1 MPYKKI
7 AFFTIVIVGLLIINN
22 LAHSIYVIWQKQ
34 DLITKAQNGL
44 QEEKNENQ
52 KLNKAISQVSKPE
65 FIESQARN
73 NLNLAKPN
81 EEIVVIPTGTIA
93 ARSST
98 SPLSQ
103 TSQPNWQKWWDYFF
117 KS

>member
-7 AFFTIVIVGLLIINN
+7 AFFTTAIVALLIINN

-34 DLITKAQNGL
+34 DLITKAQNSL
-44 QEEKNENQ
+44 QEEQNENQ
-52 KLNKAISQVSKPE
+52 KLKKAIAQVNNPE

-93 ARSST
+93 VKPST
-98 SPLSQ
+98 SLVPQ
-103 TSQPNWQKWWDYFF
+103 DSQPNWQKWWDYFF